1 LFNLHHLILP
11 AIIMIMEFWQVI
23 NLEQVGK
30 ILGII
35 VIFLVLYIVLSRV
48 LQFLK
53 REFLKKAKTKKERSN
68 VEILFRT
75 SQYLLIFFLLVFGF
89 LAYGGSLTGIGV
101 VAGLISA
108 ALGWALQRPITGTA
122 AWLMLI
128 IKRPFEIGDRVI
140 IGDIKGDVCDIT
152 LTHLHIKEI
161 GGTITS
167 EEPSGRVVLIPNA
180 RLFEENI
187 INYTYTNELIL
198 DQVKFIVT
206 HESNLNK
213 VKKIAIS
220 STKKVL
226 SRYMNKPKEP
236 YIRVYF
242 QSNGMGIHTRY
253 VCPAE
258 KREEIASEITQEIF
272 AKISSSKEVNFAYQ
286 HQDVLL
292 RKK

>member
-1 LFNLHHLILP
+1 
-11 AIIMIMEFWQVI
+11 MIMKFLQVI

-35 VIFLVLYIVLSRV
+35 VVFLVLYIVLSRV

-101 VAGLISA
+101 IAGLISA

-140 IGDIKGDVCDIT
+140 IGKIKGDVCDIT

-161 GGTITS
+161 GGTIAS

-180 RLFEENI
+180 KLFEENI

-226 SRYMNKPKEP
+226 SRYMSKPKEP
-236 YIRVYF
+236 YIRIYF

-292 RKK
+292 RKR